1 MKKKLYRLFAIYVTS
16 LAVLMSIFSASVYA
30 EEIAEPNVSVGEG
43 TVETNVVE
51 ESTII
56 EESTGEDKEDEL
68 SESQT
73 SNDQSQDIPQ
83 DTPQETPQEGV
94 VPSENDDSKQVTD
107 IDLGEYNSE
116 MLVGTKQLLMVT
128 LIPTDA
134 EGNTVEFRSSNEE
147 IATING
153 LGRISALAVGQTVI
167 TVKCGEKE
175 VSFTL
180 KVKEKES
187 EKKTEVKDI
196 EISSYKKKIKIDEVI
211 VINAKILPMEASGT
225 ELKYKSSDEKV
236 ATVNSSGEV
245 KGIGKGKVT
254 ITVSAGDISKKIE
267 LEVVVATKKIS
278 IDKDYFVL
286 KPGDTRNINASVVPE
301 ESNQEIKYKS
311 MDESVASV
319 TPEGVITAKKV
330 GNTSIIVSNEDLSVL
345 VTVIVNQ
352 TGKRKAEGND
362 LSENDIDNE
371 TSYEF
376 GKIIDAAEYSLL
388 TKDML
393 KYIYENEKNY
403 IVVGDGYSIKVEG
416 KNIVNYNNEL
426 NTKVNFTK
434 GKDGDVEFEINAGKN
449 LCGEITLSID
459 DESLID
465 VAGKDLYLY
474 NVSKKTY
481 EKIQYRGADNIL
493 ITKAGKYKFS
503 DEKIKLEKKYVN
515 AFFIGVGFI
524 GILVAIYIFT
534 KKRYLF
540 W

>member
-1 MKKKLYRLFAIYVTS
+1 MKKKLYRVIAIYITS
-16 LAVLMSIFSASVYA
+16 LIVLMNIFSASVYA
-30 EEIAEPNVSVGEG
+30 DEIEEPNVSVEESV
-43 TVETNVVE
+43 VETNVVE
-51 ESTII
+51 ESNDN
-56 EESTGEDKEDEL
+56 EETTDEGKEDDS
-68 SESQT
+68 SETQT
-73 SNDQSQDIPQ
+73 EHDEPQETPQ
-83 DTPQETPQEGV
+83 DTPQEDV

-128 LIPTDA
+128 LIPIEAD
-134 EGNTVEFRSSNEE
+134 NKTVEFRSSNEA

-153 LGRISALAVGQTVI
+153 LGRISALSVGQTVI

-180 KVKEKES
+180 TVKEKES

-211 VINAKILPMEASGT
+211 VINAKILPLEASGK
-225 ELKYKSSDEKV
+225 ELKFTSSNEKV

-245 KGIGKGKVT
+245 KGISKGNVT
-254 ITVSAGDISKKIE
+254 ITVSAGDVSKKIE
-267 LEVVVATKKIS
+267 LEVIVATKKIS
-278 IDKDYFVL
+278 VDKDFFVL
-286 KPGDTRNINASVVPE
+286 KPGDTRNINASIVPA

-319 TPEGVITAKKV
+319 SSAGVITAKNV
-330 GNTSIIVSNEDLSVL
+330 GNTSIIVSNEDLSL
-345 VTVIVNQ
+345 LITVIVNQ
-352 TGKRKAEGND
+352 TGKKVSGNND
-362 LSENDIDNE
+362 LSENDIENDS
-371 TSYEF
+371 SYEF
-376 GKIIDAAEYSLL
+376 GKIIDAAEYAFL

-393 KYIYENEKNY
+393 KYIYENDKNY

-416 KNIVNYNNEL
+416 KNIVNYNNEF
-426 NTKVNFTK
+426 NTKVNFVQ
-434 GKDGDVEFEINAGKN
+434 GKDGDVEFEINEGKN
-449 LCGEITLSID
+449 LCGEIILSID

-465 VAGKDLYLY
+465 VTGKDLYLY

-515 AFFIGVGFI
+515 AFFVGVGFI
-524 GILVAIYIFT
+524 GILVAVYIFT

>member
-56 EESTGEDKEDEL
+56 EESTSEGKEDEL
-68 SESQT
+68 SEPQT

-83 DTPQETPQEGV
+83 DTPQETPQEEV

-107 IDLGEYNSE
+107 IDLGESNSE

-286 KPGDTRNINASVVPE
+286 KPGDTRNINASIVPE

-352 TGKRKAEGND
+352 TGKRRAEGND

-371 TSYEF
+371 ASYEF

-393 KYIYENEKNY
+393 KYIYENERNY

-426 NTKVNFTK
+426 NTKVNFTQ
-434 GKDGDVEFEINAGKN
+434 GKDGDVVFEINAGKN

-465 VAGKDLYLY
+465 VTGKDLYLY

-524 GILVAIYIFT
+524 GILVAVYIFT